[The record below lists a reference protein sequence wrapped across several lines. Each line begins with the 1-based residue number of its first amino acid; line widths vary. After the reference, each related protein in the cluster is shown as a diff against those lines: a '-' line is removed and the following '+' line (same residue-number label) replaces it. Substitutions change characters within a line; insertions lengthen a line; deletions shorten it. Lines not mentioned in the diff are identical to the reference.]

1 MTLIMSG
8 GNALTACYK
17 RVQGVFPGH
26 LYTFEVEVET
36 EEMTSTELVFEFEIQ
51 FDYILS
57 ESSEAW
63 EIKKMRDASTLGG
76 PFMLIFESLTKIS
89 SCAFNR
95 GGAAVGEANGRH
107 SGCT

>member
-1 MTLIMSG
+1 MTVDWGSVCCSIMSG

-76 PFMLIFESLTKIS
+76 PFMLMYIIESFKDRLKS
-89 SCAFNR
+89 
-95 GGAAVGEANGRH
+95 
-107 SGCT
+107 